1 MKNTTKCNISG
12 PCVDLEHVALLKSYF
27 KNYISFVQGQAEQQ
41 DNLDAH
47 MGTHLYSTVLKYK
60 SCCLCLLYVVFDLC
74 ACTIISFTVLMSHI
88 YFRLSQGP
96 LVKRDMVNTWQFFFS
111 SFFSHLMDREVL

>member
-74 ACTIISFTVLMSHI
+74 ACTIISFTVLMSI
-88 YFRLSQGP
+88 SISVYPRAP
-96 LVKRDMVNTWQFFFS
+96 LLRGTWSTHGNS
-111 SFFSHLMDREVL
+111 SSPPSSAI